1 MFFQTSLAHLWHCLP
16 PTVTTGR
23 PPSERPPRLSEKLLA
38 HGPLQGGDSDAD
50 STENSEPLV
59 ELAVAGLQMRKAWTI
74 GLQEASLLHR
84 NRASLGGRNVVEMER
99 NMVEMW

>member
-1 MFFQTSLAHLWHCLP
+1 MFFQTSLAPLWHCG
-16 PTVTTGR
+16 TVYHRTR
-23 PPSERPPRLSEKLLA
+23 LRNDHPRLSEKLLA